1 MIMLKKANRVATL
14 KVKVKTLHLLLTEK
28 RTKARIAA
36 ALKRQAE
43 RIYR

>member
-1 MIMLKKANRVATL
+1 MLMLKKANRIARL
-14 KVKVKTLHLLLTEK
+14 KVRIKTMRILQQEDET
-28 RTKARIAA
+28 RQRIAA

>member
-1 MIMLKKANRVATL
+1 MLMLKKAIRIEAL
-14 KVKVKTLHLLLTEK
+14 KVRIKTMRILKKEDET
-28 RTKARIAA
+28 RQRIAD

>member
-1 MIMLKKANRVATL
+1 MIMLKKINRIATL
-14 KVKVKTLHLLLTEK
+14 KVKVKTLRILLEEDKT
-28 RTKARIAA
+28 RQRIAA